1 MKTAASITTCWA
13 AMLGLLALLLV
24 SAPATAQSI
33 HSIPGGISPAPAP
46 VTATLAP
53 TATGE
58 VGTVNPPPAA
68 TEEDDEEPVV
78 IDILVA
84 GDGRNQTGAITA
96 LLKVLAARSDI
107 TSDHS
112 KVNSTVEWE
121 PKKHGHHDDHDRR
134 LRRALRTVPMAKKA
148 AKDADEDELDLGSN
162 STNCQ
167 MILNGGNYSVVHIT
181 LHGSSE
187 KVCARGPLL
196 GCWNE

>member
-1 MKTAASITTCWA
+1 MKTAASISTCWA
-13 AMLGLLALLLV
+13 AMLALLALLLV
-24 SAPATAQSI
+24 SAPATAQP
-33 HSIPGGISPAPAP
+33 SIPGISPAPAP

-53 TATGE
+53 TANAQA
-58 VGTVNPPPAA
+58 GTVNPPPAA

-96 LLKVLAARSDI
+96 LLKVLAARSDM
-107 TSDHS
+107 TPDHS
-112 KVNSTVEWE
+112 KVNATVEWE
-121 PKKHGHHDDHDRR
+121 PKKRGHHDNHDRR
-134 LRRALRTVPMAKKA
+134 LRRALRTVPLAKKA
-148 AKDADEDELDLGSN
+148 VKDVDEDELDLGSN

-187 KVCARGPLL
+187 KVCAADLAWI
-196 GCWNE
+196 CV